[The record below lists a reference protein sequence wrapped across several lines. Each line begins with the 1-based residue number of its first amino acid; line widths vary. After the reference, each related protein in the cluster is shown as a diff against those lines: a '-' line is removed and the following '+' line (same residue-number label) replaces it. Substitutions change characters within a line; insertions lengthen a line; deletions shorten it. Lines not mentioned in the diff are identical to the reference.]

1 MPFSLKN
8 VQMILLVS
16 YFTFIKRL
24 FYNYFIYEFGER
36 RGNTLKQLII
46 NWIGSEKRM
55 ASLEDGRVTELHI
68 QQPNNK
74 EAVGN
79 IYVGRIINVL
89 PGMQAAFVDIGFD
102 KNGYL
107 HRNDCLEYH
116 LSPLPPDEKNSK
128 SISHFV
134 REGEEI
140 IVQVSKERFGN
151 KGPKLTG
158 NIEIPGN
165 YLVYMPYGNYVAV
178 SRKMNKEKAKEL
190 RTLAEQI
197 CQYPEGVIFRTASE
211 NAERDVIVKEYQYL
225 KNMYQHILRKKE
237 KSKVPALLYSENDIV
252 ERIFRER
259 EPYDHIII
267 DDFHVYRELKN
278 RCNDLGNNITQIEYY
293 SNKQNIF
300 SAYRIDQVLENALKQ
315 IVWLKNGAYIV
326 IEQTEALTVI
336 DVNTGKYLGKTN
348 LSETVLKTNEEAA
361 LEIARQ
367 IRIRDIGGIILIDFI
382 DMKSSED
389 KKRILEILQ
398 QLFEN
403 DKARVHVYGFTN
415 LGIVEI
421 SRKKVRPSLYM
432 TLTEKCP
439 CCKGTGRILSNETV
453 AYQIERILWEHRGME
468 HEAIW
473 IETTEPVKQCLSG
486 QDDVHLQRLEE
497 ALRFKLYV
505 TVNSNMKEGFTIRRI
520 GTIADIETA
529 IQQWNRY

>member
-1 MPFSLKN
+1 MN
-8 VQMILLVS
+8 
-16 YFTFIKRL
+16 
-24 FYNYFIYEFGER
+24 FGER

-46 NWIGSEKRM
+46 NWLGSEKRL
-55 ASLEDGRVTELHI
+55 ALLEEGRVTELHI

-89 PGMQAAFVDIGFD
+89 PGMQAAFVDIGFE

-107 HRNDCLEYH
+107 HRNDSIAYQ
-116 LSPLPPDEKNSK
+116 LSPLPPEEKHNK

-140 IVQVSKERFGN
+140 IVQVTKERFGN
-151 KGPKLTG
+151 KGSKLTG
-158 NIEIPGN
+158 KIEIPGN

-178 SRKMNKEKAKEL
+178 SRKMNQEKAREL
-190 RTLAEQI
+190 RNLGVQI
-197 CQYPEGVIFRTASE
+197 CQPPEGVIFRTASE
-211 NAERDVIVKEYQYL
+211 KADKEDIVKEYEYL
-225 KNMYQHILRKKE
+225 KKMYQHILRKKE
-237 KSKVPALLYSENDIV
+237 KTKVPALLYSENDIM

-259 EPYDHIII
+259 EPYDEIII
-267 DDFHVYRELKN
+267 DDFEVYRELKN
-278 RCNDLGNNITQIEYY
+278 RCSDLGNTVTQIQYY
-293 SNKQNIF
+293 SNKENIF
-300 SAYRIDQVLENALKQ
+300 SAYRIDQALENALKQ

-348 LSETVLKTNEEAA
+348 LSDTVLKTNEEAA
-361 LEIARQ
+361 EEIVRQ
-367 IRIRDIGGIILIDFI
+367 IRMRDIGGIILIDFI
-382 DMKSSED
+382 DMKSDED
-389 KKRILEILQ
+389 KQRILKILQ
-398 QLFEN
+398 QLFES

-421 SRKKVRPSLYM
+421 SRKKVRPSLFM
-432 TLTEKCP
+432 TLTEQCP
-439 CCKGTGRILSNETV
+439 RCKGTGRILSNETV

-486 QDDVHLQRLEE
+486 QDNVHLQRLEE
-497 ALRFKLYV
+497 ALHFKIFV
-505 TVNSNMKEGFTIRRI
+505 TVDPNRNEGFTIRRI
-520 GTIADIETA
+520 GSIAEIETA
-529 IQQWNRY
+529 LQVIDNKEGL